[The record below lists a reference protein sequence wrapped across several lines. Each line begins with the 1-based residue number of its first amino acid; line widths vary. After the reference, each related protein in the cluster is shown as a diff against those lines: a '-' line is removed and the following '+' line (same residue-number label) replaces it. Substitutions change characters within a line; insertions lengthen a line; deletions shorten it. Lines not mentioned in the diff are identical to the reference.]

1 MGIKRKVFRF
11 WLRFSSFIRGLDVNQ
26 EKRNATQELGIK
38 IFEKSVTKPDA
49 DLLLAPLSST
59 YYIYTTDIVIIM
71 EGSELKIINGRYE
84 YHIIINERIKQSL
97 SMRFKRVME
106 KRRKK
111 MEFEILS
118 KTRRSLETI
127 LDELN

>member
-1 MGIKRKVFRF
+1 
-11 WLRFSSFIRGLDVNQ
+11 
-26 EKRNATQELGIK
+26 
-38 IFEKSVTKPDA
+38 
-49 DLLLAPLSST
+49 
-59 YYIYTTDIVIIM
+59 M
-71 EGSELKIINGRYE
+71 EGLELKIINGRYE

-111 MEFEILS
+111 MEFGILS

-127 LDELN
+127 LEELN